1 MNYRKGSKQAE
12 RHHHGKGV
20 NTNISLHKAPNTS
33 QNIYPVNAHW
43 STSHVNYLIDSA
55 SENESGC
62 FLDSKDAKCIVCGDI
77 APVLKPGKSWANFE
91 TPDHSFDQSRV
102 NAVTPMTHLFMEI
115 PEISDAELQIQ
126 GTDCVINV
134 TRSGKAVTL
143 INLSLSEPETVFR
156 IFNELFY
163 LMSIPSLDK
172 FFRNP
177 QTGKLKEVMGFIVD
191 NGPSESP
198 SSFLVQMLLVRFLKF
213 LNLDKVTQRAFAEY
227 LSKRNFVER
236 VHAIENRALSGH
248 GPFSSK
254 AIHKT
259 VSPGSQEHKEN
270 MEHMAS
276 EVIKCIGN
284 AVYNKE
290 PIRCFRGIGGN
301 HRFVFNDE
309 SSLKAFSLLSD
320 ERKKEDETTYEPV
333 RNEVLEYLENVWHVD
348 KNFKGCYS
356 EDYSTLTSPTT
367 ACIDK
372 YSVSIFRKNE
382 DWTIG
387 KPLERFDRQ
396 PLPDYKRWEETGE
409 LHYLSYEARR
419 DFPRGPWDECPGLF
433 LPDRVLETF
442 FRVLPSPLEDELK
455 AVAFLEWV
463 SVKEAS
469 QFYASA
475 IKQLQQQREEDL
487 KREAWKLH
495 PLYAE
500 SRPTLVAKL
509 TERCLNPNGKKY
521 ELVKQIVESSEE
533 AKNIVNMLSETDL
546 YDGNISSIPHTT
558 ASLMKLSVAHLRA
571 ILRAHDILEVGS
583 KDELI
588 ARVALLKAGHQ
599 EAAFSRER
607 LCILHL
613 IATAKEISRN
623 QAESISQYHRT
634 RSFAHG
640 NTETLT
646 TRTSC
651 VQGLLR
657 HSKPTIDENSSMRD
671 PQSVFAILETKLK
684 EQEEKSRLN
693 VLEETVINPIKKKKL
708 SENFSKGGQNEFTE
722 NVRRSERKRKLPAKL
737 QDSGD
742 SPNFLTHVG
751 TLVDVLWTEKDL
763 EGTNWDPGWYR
774 GEVQRYDENDDKV
787 FVFYFKDRA
796 VYSLNVTGAFAD
808 GIIRPSENL

>member
-1 MNYRKGSKQAE
+1 MDCREASGELRS
-12 RHHHGKGV
+12 
-20 NTNISLHKAPNTS
+20 SAP
-33 QNIYPVNAHW
+33 
-43 STSHVNYLIDSA
+43 
-55 SENESGC
+55 
-62 FLDSKDAKCIVCGDI
+62 
-77 APVLKPGKSWANFE
+77 
-91 TPDHSFDQSRV
+91 
-102 NAVTPMTHLFMEI
+102 
-115 PEISDAELQIQ
+115 
-126 GTDCVINV
+126 
-134 TRSGKAVTL
+134 
-143 INLSLSEPETVFR
+143 
-156 IFNELFY
+156 
-163 LMSIPSLDK
+163 
-172 FFRNP
+172 
-177 QTGKLKEVMGFIVD
+177 
-191 NGPSESP
+191 
-198 SSFLVQMLLVRFLKF
+198 
-213 LNLDKVTQRAFAEY
+213 
-227 LSKRNFVER
+227 
-236 VHAIENRALSGH
+236 
-248 GPFSSK
+248 
-254 AIHKT
+254 
-259 VSPGSQEHKEN
+259 
-270 MEHMAS
+270 
-276 EVIKCIGN
+276 
-284 AVYNKE
+284 
-290 PIRCFRGIGGN
+290 
-301 HRFVFNDE
+301 
-309 SSLKAFSLLSD
+309 
-320 ERKKEDETTYEPV
+320 
-333 RNEVLEYLENVWHVD
+333 
-348 KNFKGCYS
+348 
-356 EDYSTLTSPTT
+356 
-367 ACIDK
+367 
-372 YSVSIFRKNE
+372 
-382 DWTIG
+382 
-387 KPLERFDRQ
+387 
-396 PLPDYKRWEETGE
+396 PDYKRWEETGE
-409 LHYLSYEARR
+409 LHYLSYEARS
-419 DFPRGPWDECPGLF
+419 DFPREPWDECPGLF

-442 FRVLPSPLEDELK
+442 FGVLPSPLEDELK
-455 AVAFLEWV
+455 AVAFLAWV
-463 SVKEAS
+463 SVEEAS

-475 IKQLQQQREEDL
+475 IKQLPQQREEDL

-533 AKNIVNMLSETDL
+533 AENFVNMLSETDL

-558 ASLMKLSVAHLRA
+558 AGLMKLSVAHLRA

-588 ARVALLKAGHQ
+588 ARVGLLKAGHQ

-623 QAESISQYHRT
+623 QAASISQYHRT

-708 SENFSKGGQNEFTE
+708 SENFSKGGRNEFTE

-737 QDSGD
+737 QDSA
-742 SPNFLTHVG
+742 HVG
-751 TLVDVLWTEKDL
+751 TLIDVLWTEKDL

-774 GEVQRYDENDDKV
+774 GEVQRYDENDGKV

-808 GIIRPSENL
+808 RTIRQSENL